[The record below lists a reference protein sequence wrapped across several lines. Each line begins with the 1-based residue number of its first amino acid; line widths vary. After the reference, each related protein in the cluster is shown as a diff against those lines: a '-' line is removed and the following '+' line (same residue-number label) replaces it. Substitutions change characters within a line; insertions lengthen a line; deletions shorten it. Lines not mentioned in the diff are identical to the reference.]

1 MTTLLFTLGIFL
13 LVMGGMAI
21 GVAAG
26 RKPIQGSCGGI
37 SAFTKEDCPVCGGNP
52 AKCEVTQDRDELAV
66 DAMKGR
72 GRDRRAPGP

>member
-13 LVMGGMAI
+13 LVMAGMAV

-37 SAFTKEDCPVCGGNP
+37 SAYTQEDCPICGGNP
-52 AKCEVTQDRDELAV
+52 AKCDATSERKALAV
-66 DAMKGR
+66 DASRPEQPKR
-72 GRDRRAPGP
+72 HS